1 MKKHRSV
8 PVAPGHNLRSLSVC
22 LDDIS
27 PNTLTSVKNL
37 EKLAWQQKSKP
48 RAWTDR
54 HDLPNLCVAR
64 AGINLQIN
72 TAKLATSCL
81 ANGDV
86 FHDAKNSD
94 TPDELFKKVKKLMVL
109 GVLSKTGNE
118 RDQTTDDVNRPQ
130 DTCSAHSFN
139 LRLDAEQPGSRPVRV
154 DQQQQGAKIQG
165 AQSSLDKFHKAR
177 REKTEHLKENR
188 SRNLVA
194 TEGCRPSTAIHANER
209 TLESDKPSSKSR
221 LDVQQPYVDHC
232 KEPRDH
238 LLGPAKADIQQ
249 KQMAN
254 APVTASIPSVDTL
267 REKEK
272 ITLSE
277 WIVKGVETRGICV
290 EGKRGDSDMLY
301 WHSNIIIHRIQQTQ
315 VKTLTGRV
323 YELLGKADTASMLLA
338 GYPTW
343 LVQKFANGFPENW
356 KKYVCYFCET
366 TGRTGAQDKR
376 CNPPVKLQKN
386 DNLTKDERKA
396 INRMTG
402 TEDDHVRL
410 QRKMDI
416 RKPNTVRTVGMT
428 SVTNGCNVLK
438 AKGKSVTNTSL
449 LSGVSTDSSRH
460 IKPALNY
467 WCGERISVDRLNV
480 NVLRIAADPLSN
492 ALGRGQR
499 THGSKTVTKS
509 RPKGN
514 NPKSKTPRM
523 SASCTR
529 GQKREAPKC
538 HLNLK
543 LGTLS
548 STGTRGLHIAE
559 ESTGI
564 KCLQKMLRVML
575 TPIGSKYELR
585 RKCLQNQV
593 YCDGLSTE
601 ASTDKGV
608 VESEPDT
615 RTWRSERQQKTSG
628 RKETLQAISNITCV
642 DYAPS
647 GSIKGKQDSEE
658 EVKMLSKDI
667 REMLSK
673 SKATLSSS
681 KSLLLTI
688 PEECKESHL
697 KDSPP
702 LLFSPTQSKNDLKIK
717 KLQHKVRPDSS
728 EDTGRDIMFDSE
740 PNVECG
746 KPEIEAKTT
755 RSKKTSQ
762 ATSSSSRCLSEDSD
776 VELVLSSDQD
786 SSDDYIPYLNSKT
799 KPKPVSRKV
808 LPARKC
814 QLNRSLKNAR
824 SLKTNKT
831 IKSNSTLSRR
841 LPSRSLK
848 FWNDQLAFQESPDR
862 ISSGKPSKLSK
873 TQNNP
878 TVPNPAPSTK
888 RQQSH
893 SARTLS
899 DLGEARGSVAETGS
913 IRELRTLNRARRKA
927 TLPKPAPAKRR
938 QPIRSAKQRSSF
950 AEPEDSEEE
959 NESGKVLRQLTR
971 ARMKQTHPK
980 PAPVK
985 RGQPLCSVQLQKDV
999 AESEDIEEENVSG
1012 KERRQPSG
1020 SLKKHTLTVHDL
1032 GRKKKTS
1039 HSAQQLSDIM
1049 ECPGSEEETIS
1060 RKCSPQPTST
1070 QKKNSH
1076 PGHGT
1081 GEKSQLASSTQPE
1094 SYLAKVCD
1102 SEEENVSVGHSETN
1116 DTKKQTPSYH
1126 SPGSGKHSSSSDQH
1140 LINVRRNV
1148 TVSNL
1153 ASDTMPLSRTAKLKN
1168 HLAESGKEN
1177 SHGESPMKRS
1187 STRKQQRPST
1197 PSSSRGKS
1205 SSLRAEQETCKELG
1219 TIVSPKINGN
1229 INPKESDNENKDHE
1243 PGDRNQP
1250 ERSSKYRHRLNDSL
1264 KKLPKN
1270 VMHKSDLWSNPD
1282 RLSPFKPSSAISCE
1296 EEWTEKELK
1305 KLYKAVSSLPPYKRG
1320 FWQDVAMAVGSRSA
1334 QHCQEKYME
1343 RQQTKGSKAQSKK
1356 KAKTAKK
1363 KVGAAKKKAG
1373 AAEKKKQEAS
1383 SEEKDTVKITAKA
1396 GTLKRKR
1403 QMREFLDQM
1412 EKDDHDDLFS
1422 DTMFQSDKVKLPRL
1436 SSSQEDF
1443 DFNLPELNPTTPTSS
1458 VFSLASTPQ
1467 CEYLTPGMLEP
1478 LNMDENDKYVYRL
1491 QKSHKWDKIMCWDKL
1506 KKRSRD
1512 FYHEKPTFRMP
1523 LPNKDATDESLIG
1536 KLFKKDNP
1544 ETSDDEEEKD
1554 YYFSDASDEE
1564 K

>member
-165 AQSSLDKFHKAR
+165 AQSSLDKFHKEAR

-529 GQKREAPKC
+529 GQKRE
-538 HLNLK
+538 
-543 LGTLS
+543 
-548 STGTRGLHIAE
+548 
-559 ESTGI
+559 
-564 KCLQKMLRVML
+564 V
-575 TPIGSKYELR
+575 
-585 RKCLQNQV
+585 
-593 YCDGLSTE
+593 
-601 ASTDKGV
+601 
-608 VESEPDT
+608 
-615 RTWRSERQQKTSG
+615 
-628 RKETLQAISNITCV
+628 
-642 DYAPS
+642 
-647 GSIKGKQDSEE
+647 
-658 EVKMLSKDI
+658 SKDI